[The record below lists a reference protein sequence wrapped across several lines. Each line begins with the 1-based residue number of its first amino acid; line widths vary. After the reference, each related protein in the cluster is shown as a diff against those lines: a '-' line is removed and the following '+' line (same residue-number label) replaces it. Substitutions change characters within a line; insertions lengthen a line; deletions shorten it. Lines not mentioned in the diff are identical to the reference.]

1 MKTLDLGEAVGPG
14 VPTGGTANQLL
25 VKNGSTNFDTS
36 WKTADQLPAIANVQ
50 DGLAIVANGNT
61 HAAIASGQFVYVKN
75 HGSLAEGL
83 YRATAAIG
91 TNATLSTS
99 NLTADSAGGLNALK
113 ADVDS
118 LNSKIAQKTGS
129 LTSFGG
135 YTTTSNLNIR
145 QVGNIIIINGYV
157 ELLSIDA
164 NQDIY
169 IGTISGVS
177 YPSESIRT
185 ICGLASAGYEPPTSI
200 AYCVITTSGQLRIKA
215 SASGARA
222 MYVNVTYCVA

>member
-1 MKTLDLGEAVGPG
+1 MAQVNLGHVVGPG
-14 VPTGGTANQLL
+14 VPTGGSANQVL

-118 LNSKIAQKTGS
+118 LNSKIDAKIIERDCVFTFSSG
-129 LTSFGG
+129 
-135 YTTTSNLNIR
+135 NLWNVDVPNGHR
-145 QVGNIIIINGYV
+145 IINCSDRGV
-157 ELLSIDA
+157 IVLGDGTNQCQIFQTDA
-164 NQDIY
+164 DGNLIHRPSSNSPA
-169 IGTISGVS
+169 TIKC
-177 YPSESIRT
+177 ILFK
-185 ICGLASAGYEPPTSI
+185 LA
-200 AYCVITTSGQLRIKA
+200 
-215 SASGARA
+215 
-222 MYVNVTYCVA
+222 